1 MLSNCFAREM
11 SVIVDLYEGSGWGG
25 GSGIH
30 YSLKNYSIIHLIKGL
45 GYSLKLDQLFI
56 TSEKDGK
63 EIRLLTF
70 H

>member
-1 MLSNCFAREM
+1 M
-11 SVIVDLYEGSGWGG
+11 GGG

-30 YSLKNYSIIHLIKGL
+30 YSLKIYPIIHLIKIL
-45 GYSLKLDQLFI
+45 GYSLKLDKLFI

-63 EIRLLTF
+63 EILLFTI